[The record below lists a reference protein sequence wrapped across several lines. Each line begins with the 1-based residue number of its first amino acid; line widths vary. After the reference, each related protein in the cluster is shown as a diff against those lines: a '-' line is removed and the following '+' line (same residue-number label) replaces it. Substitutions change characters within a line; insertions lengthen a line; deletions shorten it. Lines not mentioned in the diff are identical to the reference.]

1 MVSDRQA
8 ESLDADTDAD
18 GDGDGS
24 SSMDDAVQL
33 RSAYVLH
40 VLNHVLKARS
50 KQVKHNARVRKA
62 ELAAAG
68 QSCLRLAVRVLY
80 ELHHITLPAG
90 TWYLRPCQHS
100 CADA

>member
-68 QSCLRLAVRVLY
+68 QSLRFCAMHSHVFKGNRYSAV
-80 ELHHITLPAG
+80 
-90 TWYLRPCQHS
+90 
-100 CADA
+100 